1 MATQPLDPPDPL
13 PDLEAPRARTDESLE
28 QERTLADQAIAE
40 GQTEAAEK
48 AVATVEEVRAQTDE
62 SLQRERVEA
71 DLTIE
76 DVRQEAGERVEET
89 LAEEVPAAAQVGEVI
104 AKERQLADE
113 VVSAERERADVALRQ
128 ERERADV
135 ALERERREKLELQ
148 ERLLERERR
157 QTDGHLAHER
167 ERADETVGQLTERVV
182 AAQAAAGRHEP
193 VVTRDEIL
201 AIVSHDLRDPLH
213 TIALSADLMRENAP
227 PGESGGLVRGLAGT
241 VQRCVG
247 QMTTLIGD
255 LLDLERIASGRL
267 RMDPVPHDAAKVAR
281 EAVER
286 ARPAAVAKGITLQA
300 ELPPGPLVARFD
312 RDRIL
317 QVFANLLGNAVKFTP
332 EGGRVWV
339 EAERLDGVA
348 RFAVR
353 DTGPGI
359 PEEERE
365 GIFDRF
371 TQLDRESRGGLGL
384 GLYISRWIVEQHGGT
399 IQVESQVGAGSTFSF
414 TLPLA

>member
-1 MATQPLDPPDPL
+1 MATEPLDPAPDPL
-13 PDLEAPRARTDESLE
+13 PDLEAPRALTDESLQ
-28 QERTLADQAIAE
+28 QERSLADQAIAE
-40 GQTEAAEK
+40 GLTEAAAK
-48 AVATVEEVRAQTDE
+48 AVATVEEVRAETDE

-71 DLTIE
+71 DLAIE

-89 LAEEVPAAAQVGEVI
+89 LAEEVPEAAQVGEVI
-104 AKERQLADE
+104 AQERQLADE
-113 VVSAERERADVALRQ
+113 AVREERQRANELLRQ
-128 ERERADV
+128 EREQADA
-135 ALERERREKLELQ
+135 ALERERRERLELQ

-167 ERADETVGQLTERVV
+167 ERADETVGQL
-182 AAQAAAGRHEP
+182 AARAAGVRHEP

-241 VQRCVG
+241 VQRCVH

-267 RMDPVPHDAAKVAR
+267 RMDPEARDAVKVAR

-286 ARPAAVAKGITLQA
+286 ARPAAAAKGITLQA
-300 ELPPGPLVARFD
+300 DLPPGPLVARFD
-312 RDRIL
+312 RDRL
-317 QVFANLLGNAVKFTP
+317 FQVFANLLGNAIKFTP

-339 EAERLDGVA
+339 EVEHLDGVA

>member
-1 MATQPLDPPDPL
+1 MATEPHNPAPDPI
-13 PDLEAPRARTDESLE
+13 PDLDAPRVLTDESLQ
-28 QERTLADQAIAE
+28 QERSLADQAIAE
-40 GQTEAAEK
+40 GMTEAAAK
-48 AVATVEEVRAQTDE
+48 TVATVEEVRAQTDE

-71 DLTIE
+71 DLAIE
-76 DVRQEAGERVEET
+76 DVRQEAAERVEQT
-89 LAEEVPAAAQVGEVI
+89 LAEEVPEAAQVGEVI
-104 AKERQLADE
+104 AQERQLADE
-113 VVSAERERADVALRQ
+113 AVRGERERADQALRE
-128 ERERADV
+128 ERERADE
-135 ALERERREKLELQ
+135 ALERERRERLELQ

-167 ERADETVGQLTERVV
+167 ERADETVEQL
-182 AAQAAAGRHEP
+182 AARAAGVRHEP

-267 RMDPVPHDAAKVAR
+267 RMDPEPRDAVTVAR

-300 ELPPGPLVARFD
+300 ELPPGQLVARFD

-339 EAERLDGVA
+339 EAERLNGVA

>member
-1 MATQPLDPPDPL
+1 MATEPHNPAPDPI
-13 PDLEAPRARTDESLE
+13 PDLDAPRVLTDESLQ
-28 QERTLADQAIAE
+28 QERSLADQAIAE
-40 GQTEAAEK
+40 GMTEAAAK
-48 AVATVEEVRAQTDE
+48 TVATVEEVRAQTDE

-71 DLTIE
+71 DLAIE
-76 DVRQEAGERVEET
+76 DVRQEAAERVEQT
-89 LAEEVPAAAQVGEVI
+89 LAEEVPEAAQVGEVI
-104 AKERQLADE
+104 AQERQLADE
-113 VVSAERERADVALRQ
+113 AVREERERANELLRLERERADA
-128 ERERADV
+128 
-135 ALERERREKLELQ
+135 ALERERRERLELQ

-157 QTDGHLAHER
+157 QTDGNLAHER
-167 ERADETVGQLTERVV
+167 DRADEAVGQL
-182 AAQAAAGRHEP
+182 AARAGSVRHEP

-267 RMDPVPHDAAKVAR
+267 RMDPEPRDAVAVAR

-286 ARPAAVAKGITLQA
+286 ARPAAIAKGITLQA
-300 ELPPGPLVARFD
+300 ELPPGQLVARFD

-339 EAERLDGVA
+339 EAERVDGVA

-399 IQVESQVGAGSTFSF
+399 IQVESEVGAGSTFSF